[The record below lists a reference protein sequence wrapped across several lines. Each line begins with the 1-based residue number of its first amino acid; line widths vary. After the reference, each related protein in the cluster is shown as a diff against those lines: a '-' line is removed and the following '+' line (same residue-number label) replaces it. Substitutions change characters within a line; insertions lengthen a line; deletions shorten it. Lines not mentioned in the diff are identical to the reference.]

1 MRILFLCVENAGRSQ
16 MAEAFARAVAP
27 PGVEIFSAGSR
38 PAERVNPVVTEVMR
52 EARMEI
58 GTTRPKGLG
67 DLPEG
72 VFDLVVTMGCGDACP
87 SHRAR
92 KTLEWEIPDPKGQL
106 KEAVRAIRDEIR
118 EKVEALLSGLRV
130 C

>member
-1 MRILFLCVENAGRSQ
+1 
-16 MAEAFARAVAP
+16 MAEAFARKAAP
-27 PGVEIFSAGSR
+27 PGVKIFSAGSQ
-38 PAERVNPVVTEVMR
+38 PAERVNPIVAEVMH
-52 EARMEI
+52 EAGLKI
-58 GTTRPKGLG
+58 GANRPKGLS

-92 KTLEWEIPDPKGQL
+92 KTVALEIPDPKGQP
-106 KEAVRAIRDEIR
+106 KETVRAIRDEIR
-118 EKVEALLSGLRV
+118 DKIAALFSGLRV